1 MLGCSDTKIT
11 CRPTSRVGR
20 EEVALVSPIDTGRLA
35 AQIAGEVITPG
46 HCQYD
51 VVRRV
56 WNGMIDRRPAVIARC
71 TSAAD
76 VAASLGFASDAG
88 LSVAVRGGS
97 HNVAG
102 NATCD
107 DGLVVDLSPMQSVEV
122 DIGARC
128 ARAGGGVTW
137 VSSTR
142 PPSGTGWP
150 RREA

>member
-1 MLGCSDTKIT
+1 
-11 CRPTSRVGR
+11 
-20 EEVALVSPIDTGRLA
+20 VAFVSPIDTGRLA
-35 AQIAGEVITPG
+35 SQIAGEVITPG
-46 HCQYD
+46 HGEYE
-51 VVRRV
+51 VARRV

-76 VAASLGFASDAG
+76 VAASLGFASDVG
-88 LSVAVRGGS
+88 VRVAVRGGS

-122 DIGARC
+122 DFEARR
-128 ARAGGGVTW
+128 ARWEEESPG

-150 RREA
+150 RREV